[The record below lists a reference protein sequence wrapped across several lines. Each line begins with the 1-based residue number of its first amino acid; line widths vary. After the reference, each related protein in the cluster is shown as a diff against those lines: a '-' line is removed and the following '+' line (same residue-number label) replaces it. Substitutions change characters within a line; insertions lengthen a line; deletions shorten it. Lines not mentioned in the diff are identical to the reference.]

1 MGAYLSQPITDKDSS
16 DGEDTRFKYGT
27 TAMQGWRTNMEV
39 RSARHPQGIP
49 FPPRIA
55 IRLIGPLSRA
65 RADSRPHPSSPNRT
79 RTPPSWDSTM
89 TPRSSACTTG
99 TAARRCAS
107 RARPKPN
114 PSPRSSDLD
123 SARGFS
129 LPALLLAFARWSRV
143 RFAESLPRDDPYP
156 KYPDSTQ
163 VAIYISRHLHAV
175 FKETESYKRGD
186 ISQGLI
192 DAFLAMDVNMVDI
205 SGRDELVELAGKG
218 DRDGSG
224 SQDISSKMRQAILA
238 RARANGEIIELEDE
252 DERPWEGPQ
261 AGSTCVVAVVRG
273 DKLVVANAGD
283 SRAVL
288 SRRGVAVEMS
298 RDHKP
303 MDDDERARIVKAGGF
318 VQEGRVNG
326 SLALSRAI
334 GDLEYKQGK
343 SLPPQD
349 QIVTAYPELMEQT
362 LREGDE
368 FLVLACDGIWDVLSS
383 QQCVDSSRARID
395 ADVPISKICEDLADE
410 CMAPDT
416 KGSGIGCDNMSVVI
430 VLLKDTAFVEG
441 PDGKPALSDRLKM

>member
-1 MGAYLSQPITDKDSS
+1 MGLDDDTAFFGVY
-16 DGEDTRFKYGT
+16 DGHGGK
-27 TAMQGWRTNMEV
+27 EV
-39 RSARHPQGIP
+39 RV
-49 FPPRIA
+49 
-55 IRLIGPLSRA
+55 A
-65 RADSRPHPSSPNRT
+65 RAPEPQPSSQIVR
-79 RTPPSWDSTM
+79 R
-89 TPRSSACTTG
+89 G
-99 TAARRCAS
+99 LGAR
-107 RARPKPN
+107 
-114 PSPRSSDLD
+114 LL
-123 SARGFS
+123 S
-129 LPALLLAFARWSRV
+129 LPALRLASARSSRV
-143 RFAESLPRDDPYP
+143 RFAESLTRDDPSP
-156 KYPDSTQ
+156 KRSDPTQ

-218 DRDGSG
+218 DRDGGG

-238 RARANGEIIELEDE
+238 RARANGETIELEDE
-252 DERPWEGPQ
+252 DDRPWEGPQ

-303 MDDDERARIVKAGGF
+303 MDDDERARILKAGGF

-343 SLPPQD
+343 GLAPQD

-362 LREGDE
+362 LRDGDE
-368 FLVLACDGIWDVLSS
+368 FLVIACDGIWDVLSS
-383 QQCVDSSRARID
+383 QQCVDYVRARID

-441 PDGKPALSDRLKM
+441 PDGKPTLSERSKI

>member
-1 MGAYLSQPITDKDSS
+1 MSTWW
-16 DGEDTRFKYGT
+16 T
-27 TAMQGWRTNMEV
+27 
-39 RSARHPQGIP
+39 SAR
-49 FPPRIA
+49 
-55 IRLIGPLSRA
+55 
-65 RADSRPHPSSPNRT
+65 
-79 RTPPSWDSTM
+79 
-89 TPRSSACTTG
+89 
-99 TAARRCAS
+99 
-107 RARPKPN
+107 
-114 PSPRSSDLD
+114 
-123 SARGFS
+123 
-129 LPALLLAFARWSRV
+129 
-143 RFAESLPRDDPYP
+143 
-156 KYPDSTQ
+156 
-163 VAIYISRHLHAV
+163 
-175 FKETESYKRGD
+175 
-186 ISQGLI
+186 
-192 DAFLAMDVNMVDI
+192 
-205 SGRDELVELAGKG
+205 RDELVELAGKG

-326 SLALSRAI
+326 SLARSRAI

-383 QQCVDSSRARID
+383 QQCVDSSTRARID
-395 ADVPISKICEDLADE
+395 ADDLSRKSAKISRTSAWRRTPREAASAAITC
-410 CMAPDT
+410 PW
-416 KGSGIGCDNMSVVI
+416 
-430 VLLKDTAFVEG
+430 
-441 PDGKPALSDRLKM
+441 